1 MILTLAAALSGA
13 VSIVAFQTGPWM
25 VAAISK
31 ALTTILIITYAAW
44 REGGPFHVDGPLV
57 LTRTWSHPLP
67 DGWSG
72 VRPVTVPR
80 VTNDVLDYRAQVSAA
95 DGLLTVTRTVTFRPQ
110 HRMAKDAAVVAGAL
124 ERVRAFESAPL
135 TLERK

>member
-1 MILTLAAALSGA
+1 PAAAVFGA
-13 VSIVAFQTGPWM
+13 PTA
-25 VAAISK
+25 
-31 ALTTILIITYAAW
+31 AAW